1 LEASLTAEEL
11 VRPWRRATVIATL
24 IAAVE
29 LILLI
34 GCIAVLVARPLAR
47 AVEHRAQKQVAKA
60 TPPALPAPVRKAIAE
75 RHAPPPKA
83 THTRAETKVLVLNGN
98 GRTGVAHAEATK
110 LESLGY
116 EIAGA
121 ADAHRHD
128 YATSLVMYRP
138 GFRPEGLRLARDL
151 HVAVVGPLDGVNASM
166 LHGGQLAV
174 ILGAR

>member
-1 LEASLTAEEL
+1 M
-11 VRPWRRATVIATL
+11 RPWRRATVIATL
-24 IAAVE
+24 VAAVE
-29 LILLI
+29 LVLLI
-34 GCIAVLVARPLAR
+34 AGAAVLVARPLAR
-47 AVEHRAQKQVAKA
+47 AVERRAEQHAHKA
-60 TPPALPAPVRKAIAE
+60 APTPAPKAVVR
-75 RHAPPPKA
+75 RQAPAPKA

-98 GRTGVAHAEATK
+98 GRTGVAHAEAAK

-116 EIAGA
+116 NVAGA

-138 GFRPEGLRLARDL
+138 GYRPEGLRLARDL
-151 HVAVVGPLDGVNASM
+151 HVAIVGPLDGVGRSA

>member
-1 LEASLTAEEL
+1 LEASLTADEL

-29 LILLI
+29 LVLLI
-34 GCIAVLVARPLAR
+34 ACAAVLVARPLAR
-47 AVEHRAQKQVAKA
+47 AVERRAQEHAHKA
-60 TPPALPAPVRKAIAE
+60 APPAPAPVHKAIAHQ
-75 RHAPPPKA
+75 HAPPPKA
-83 THTRAETKVLVLNGN
+83 THTRSQTKVLVLNGN
-98 GRTGVAHAEATK
+98 GRTGVAHAEAAK

-116 EIAGA
+116 GVSGA
-121 ADAHRHD
+121 ADARRHD

-138 GFRPEGLRLARDL
+138 GYRPEGLRLARDL
-151 HVAVVGPLDGVNASM
+151 HVAVVGPLDGVSLSA

>member
-1 LEASLTAEEL
+1 M
-11 VRPWRRATVIATL
+11 RPWRRATVIATL

-29 LILLI
+29 LVLLI
-34 GCIAVLVARPLAR
+34 AGAAVLVARPLAR
-47 AVEHRAQKQVAKA
+47 AVERRAEQHAHKA
-60 TPPALPAPVRKAIAE
+60 AAMPAPVHKAVV
-75 RHAPPPKA
+75 RRQAPAPKA

-98 GRTGVAHAEATK
+98 GRTGIAHQEAAK
-110 LESLGY
+110 LQSLGY
-116 EIAGA
+116 DIAGA

-138 GFRPEGLRLARDL
+138 GYRPEGLRLARDL
-151 HVAVVGPLDGVNASM
+151 HVAVVGPLDGVGLSA

>member
-1 LEASLTAEEL
+1 LEASVTAEEL

-34 GCIAVLVARPLAR
+34 AGAAVLVARPLAR
-47 AVEHRAQKQVAKA
+47 AVERRAQQQAHKA
-60 TPPALPAPVRKAIAE
+60 AAAAPAPLPKALAR

-83 THTRAETKVLVLNGN
+83 THTRAQTKVLVLNGN
-98 GRTGVAHAEATK
+98 GRTGVAHAEAVR

-116 EIAGA
+116 NIAGA
-121 ADAHRHD
+121 ADARRHD

-138 GFRPEGLRLARDL
+138 GYRPEGLRLARDL
-151 HVAVVGPLDGVNASM
+151 HVAVVGPLDGVSPSA